1 MKKVITRKIN
11 PNEDMNTYTSNINK
25 EFKKVLDTFDE
36 LNSLEDTAII
46 HYDPEGFA
54 FIGNIQEVTESI
66 NNRNR
71 TKKLNVW
78 VTDRVFDD
86 MKAVQFIHGGI
97 SVNEAMNIIINEY
110 METFRNTEEYQ
121 LFMELKD
128 KIEKK

>member
-110 METFRNTEEYQ
+110 METFRSTEEYQ

>member
-11 PNEDMNTYTSNINK
+11 PNEDMTSYTSNINK
-25 EFKKVLDTFDE
+25 EFKKVLETFDD
-36 LNSLEDTAII
+36 LNSSEDTAII
-46 HYDPEGFA
+46 HYDPDGFA
-54 FIGNIQEVTESI
+54 IIGNIQEVTESI
-66 NNRNR
+66 RNRNR

-110 METFRNTEEYQ
+110 MESFRDTEEYQ